1 MNKIPKSTKQL
12 QILKKKFK
20 HLFIFDTSNR
30 PTNKQH
36 LIFHR
41 TFKKKKKKM
50 IERQAREEISNTVRK
65 QEEII
70 CLRSDQAV
78 KSRFSLPITTC
89 VNQR

>member
-41 TFKKKKKKM
+41 TFKKKNDRASSQRRNLKYSQEAGRDYM
-50 IERQAREEISNTVRK
+50 FEIRPSSKV
-65 QEEII
+65 
-70 CLRSDQAV
+70 
-78 KSRFSLPITTC
+78 
-89 VNQR
+89 

>member
-41 TFKKKKKKM
+41 TLKKKKM

-70 CLRSDQAV
+70 YLRSDQAV